1 MDDAR
6 EWAQEQFGHAELGDL
21 RRTRRLVR
29 VAAEVVGR
37 PSGIVSRAC
46 ATSASR
52 EGAFRLLES
61 PHVRAADVLEA
72 VFEKTAE
79 DCRGKGTVIVPVDAT
94 SLSLED
100 DGRKGLGRIAHGRAR
115 SRGIH
120 AVTALVLTN
129 DGTPIGIGAQALYV
143 RAKGAAQGSK
153 PESEG
158 RHGLDVLESLETRLA
173 GTDARPWFQMDR
185 AFDSNNVLAL
195 AAKLGSLITV
205 RSRANRKLDTEA
217 CLWSTLARAPIRAT
231 KTVEVAAGT
240 SPVEKRRRVDGK
252 ICWTYGPP
260 RKARVAKVVIRAA
273 EVGLCWPLKDGK
285 RPPLMSINAV
295 LVREKGRSKEDRI
308 EWLLL
313 TTHPIRTRADILEV
327 VRAYTL
333 RWRIEDFHRAWKDG
347 LCRVEDTQLR
357 SRDAIYKWSTIL
369 AAVATRAMRLT
380 HLARET
386 PDALASTE
394 FSDYELEAIIVQR
407 KPKGFAKSDTPKM
420 TLAQA
425 IRWIADTAGYTGPWK
440 GPPGV
445 TIVGR
450 GLYEIE
456 IIARAFEESDRAK
469 K

>member
-6 EWAQEQFGHAELGDL
+6 NWAQEQFGHADLGDV
-21 RRTRRLVR
+21 RRTRRLVQL
-29 VAAEVVGR
+29 AAEVTSR

-61 PHVRAADVLEA
+61 RKACPTPLREA
-72 VFEKTAE
+72 IFEKTAK

-94 SLSLED
+94 SLSFDD
-100 DGRKGLGRIAHGRAR
+100 DGSKGLGRIAHGRTR
-115 SRGIH
+115 NRGIH
-120 AVTALVLTN
+120 ALTALALTN
-129 DGTPIGIGAQALYV
+129 DGAPIGIGAQALYV
-143 RAKGAAQGSK
+143 RAKTHGADN
-153 PESEG
+153 ES
-158 RHGLDVLESLETRLA
+158 RHWLEVVESFETRLV
-173 GTDARPWFQMDR
+173 GTGARPWFQMDR
-185 AFDSNNVLAL
+185 GFDSNNVLAL
-195 AAKLGSLITV
+195 AEKLESLITIRA
-205 RSRANRKLDTEA
+205 RSNRALDNGSS
-217 CLWSTLARAPIRAT
+217 LWKTLERAPVRA
-231 KTVEVAAGT
+231 KRKIAVAAGSSAT
-240 SPVEKRRRVDGK
+240 QKRHRIDGK
-252 ICWTYGPP
+252 IVWSYGPP
-260 RKARVAKVVIRAA
+260 REARVAKVLIRAA
-273 EVGLCWPLKDGK
+273 RVGLTTSSNGK
-285 RPPLMSINAV
+285 RKPFMSINAV
-295 LVREKGRSKEDRI
+295 LVTETGRSKDDRI

-313 TTHPIRTRADILEV
+313 TTHPIRTRADVLEV
-327 VRAYTL
+327 VRGYTL

-347 LCRVEDTQLR
+347 FCRVEDTQLR

-386 PDALASTE
+386 PDVLASTE
-394 FSDYELEAIIVQR
+394 FSEYELRAIFIQR
-407 KPKGFAKSDTPKM
+407 KPKNFTANDIPKM

-450 GLYEIE
+450 GLYEVE
-456 IIARAFEESDRAK
+456 VIARAFEEFERAK

>member
-1 MDDAR
+1 MDDACV
-6 EWAQEQFGHAELGDL
+6 WAQEQFGHAELGDL
-21 RRTRRLVR
+21 RRTRRLVQ
-29 VAAEVVGR
+29 VAAEVVER
-37 PSGIVSRAC
+37 PSGIVSRVC

-52 EGAFRLLES
+52 EGAFRLLEN
-61 PHVRAADVLEA
+61 PQVRAADVLDA
-72 VFEKTAE
+72 VFAKTAA

-100 DGRKGLGRIAHGRAR
+100 DGSKGLGPIAHGRAR

-120 AVTALVLTN
+120 AVTALAVTN
-129 DGTPIGIGAQALYV
+129 EGTTIGIAGQAMYV
-143 RAKGAAQGSK
+143 RAKGAAQGLRER
-153 PESEG
+153 ES
-158 RHGLDVLESLETRLA
+158 RHWLDVLESVETRLA
-173 GTDARPWFQMDR
+173 GADVRAWLVMDR
-185 AFDSNNVLAL
+185 AFDSNEVLAL
-195 AAKLGSLITV
+195 AAKLGSLITI
-205 RSRANRKLDTEA
+205 RSRAKRKLDTGA
-217 CLWSTLARAPIRAT
+217 SLWPTLSRAPIRAR
-231 KTVEVAAGT
+231 KAIEVPAGT
-240 SPVEKRRRVDGK
+240 SPVEKRRHVDGK
-252 ICWTYGPP
+252 ICWTYSPP

-273 EVGLCWPLKDGK
+273 EVGLCCPIQNGRRL
-285 RPPLMSINAV
+285 PLMKINAV
-295 LVREKGRSKEDRI
+295 LVRETGRSKDDRI

-313 TTHPIRTRADILEV
+313 TTHPIRTRADVLEV
-327 VRAYTL
+327 VRTYTL

-347 LCRVEDTQLR
+347 FCRVEDTQLR

-394 FSDYELEAIIVQR
+394 FSDYELEAIVVQR
-407 KPKGFAKSDTPKM
+407 KPKGFMRSDIPKM

-450 GLYEIE
+450 GLYAIE
-456 IIARAFEESDRAK
+456 IIARAFEERDRAK

>member
-6 EWAQEQFGHAELGDL
+6 VWAQEQFGHAELGDL
-21 RRTRRLVR
+21 RRTRRLVQ
-29 VAAEVVGR
+29 VAAEVIER
-37 PSGIVSRAC
+37 PSGIVSRVC

-52 EGAFRLLES
+52 EGAFRLLEN
-61 PHVRAADVLEA
+61 PQVRAGDVLDA
-72 VFEKTAE
+72 VFAKTAA

-100 DGRKGLGRIAHGRAR
+100 DGSKGLGPIAHGRAR

-120 AVTALVLTN
+120 AVTALAVTN
-129 DGTPIGIGAQALYV
+129 DGTTIGIAGQALYV
-143 RAKGAAQGSK
+143 RATVETPGRSAR
-153 PESEG
+153 ES
-158 RHGLDVLESLETRLA
+158 RYWLDVLESVERLLA
-173 GTDARPWFQMDR
+173 APDVRPWLVMDR
-185 AFDSNNVLAL
+185 AFDSNDVLAL
-195 AAKLGSLITV
+195 AAKLGSLITI
-205 RSRANRKLDTEA
+205 RARANRKLETGA
-217 CLWSTLARAPIRAT
+217 SLWTTVARAPIRAR
-231 KTVEVAAGT
+231 KEIEVPAGT
-240 SPVEKRRRVDGK
+240 SPVEKRRHVDGK

-260 RKARVAKVVIRAA
+260 RSARVARVVIRAA
-273 EVGLCWPLKDGK
+273 QVTPCWPLQNGK

-295 LVREKGRSKEDRI
+295 LVRETGRSKDDRI

-313 TTHPIRTRADILEV
+313 TTHPIRSRADVIEV
-327 VRAYTL
+327 VRTYTL

-386 PDALASTE
+386 PDVLASTE
-394 FSDYELEAIIVQR
+394 FSAYELEAIVVHR
-407 KPKGFAKSDTPKM
+407 KPKGFAKSDIPKM

-450 GLYEIE
+450 GLYAIE
-456 IIARAFEESDRAK
+456 LIARAFEERDGAK